1 MLLELA
7 IHDFAII
14 EQVRVCFAGGYTALT
29 GETGAGK
36 SILIDAI
43 GVVLGDRVGS
53 DVVRTGAKAARIEAI
68 FDASVGTKRQEF
80 RALLTE
86 LGIETDEEAL
96 ILSREIAASGRSTAR
111 LNGRA
116 VPSSVLARVGS
127 HLVDIHGQSDHLS
140 LLRPAEHL
148 DMLDRFAGLLGLR
161 GDVAASV
168 RELRAVRRRINDL
181 QTNASE
187 RERHADLLRFQ
198 VEEIEGSGLREGEE
212 EELLAERM
220 VLINAERIAVDAA
233 SAYAL
238 IAGDDIDDS
247 TAALPVRSALQQAGT
262 HLADIVAVDPAMAP
276 IGERLSEVIF
286 GLEDIA
292 AEIRDYRDEAEADPA
307 RLAVVEDRLDDLK
320 RLQRKYGD
328 SVEEVIAF
336 RQRAATELEA
346 MSGAEENVEA
356 LRGREASFVAAV
368 TDGAGRLSSDRK
380 VAGERLGAAVERA
393 IGELNMGRAR
403 FAVGVTHRPDP
414 DGIVPPGDDPQ
425 TERVAVDET
434 GIDRVEFLIAP
445 NAGETLKPLGRIASG
460 GETARV
466 MLALKS
472 VLAETDDTPTLIFD
486 EVDVGV
492 GARSGQVVGEKLW
505 RLSTGHQVLVITHL
519 PQIAA
524 FASVHFRIGKGER
537 AGRIVSSVEAID
549 GEERVDE
556 LAAMLDGLPVTEAS
570 RTNAAAMLDR
580 VTTWKTT
587 AAGG

>member
-14 EQVRVCFAGGYTALT
+14 DEVRLDFEGGCTALT

-43 GVVLGDRVGS
+43 GAVLGDRVGS
-53 DVVRTGAKAARIEAI
+53 DVVRTGAKAARIEAT
-68 FDASVGTKRQEF
+68 FDVSTTMDRPDVT
-80 RALLTE
+80 ALLAE
-86 LGIETDEEAL
+86 LGIEPEDGTL
-96 ILSREIAASGRSTAR
+96 ILGREIAASGRSTAR

-116 VPSSVLARVGS
+116 VTSAALARVGA
-127 HLVDIHGQSDHLS
+127 HLIDVHGQSDHLS

-148 DMLDRFAGLLGLR
+148 DILDRYAGLLPRR
-161 GDVAASV
+161 GEVAASV
-168 RELRAVRRRINDL
+168 RELRAIRRRINDL
-181 QTNASE
+181 RINTSE

-198 VEEIEGSGLREGEE
+198 VDEIEAAGLRPGED
-212 EELLAERM
+212 EELLAERL
-220 VLINAERIAVDAA
+220 VLANAERIAVDAA
-233 SAYAL
+233 GAYAL
-238 IAGDDIDDS
+238 LAGDDLDD
-247 TAALPVRSALQQAGT
+247 TTGALPVRSALQQAST
-262 HLADIVAVDPAMAP
+262 HVADIVAVDPAMAP
-276 IGERLSEVIF
+276 IGERLSELIF

-292 AEIRDYRDEAEADPA
+292 AEIRDYRDGAEANPT
-307 RLAVVEDRLDDLK
+307 RLALVEDRLDELK

-328 SVEEVIAF
+328 SVAEVISF
-336 RQRAATELEA
+336 GERVAAELEA
-346 MSGAEENVEA
+346 LSGEETNVEA
-356 LRGREASFVAAV
+356 LKGREASLLAAV
-368 TDGAGRLSSDRK
+368 TDTAGRLS
-380 VAGERLGAAVERA
+380 VARRDAGARLGSAVEQA
-393 IGELNMGRAR
+393 IAELNMGRAR
-403 FAVGVTHRPDP
+403 FAVGISSRPDT
-414 DGIVPPGDDPQ
+414 DGIQTPGDLPDR
-425 TERVAVDET
+425 ERVAIDET

-445 NAGETLKPLGRIASG
+445 NAGEALKPLGRIASG

-537 AGRIVSSVEAID
+537 DGRIVSHVETVD
-549 GEERVDE
+549 GDERIDE
-556 LAAMLDGLPVTEAS
+556 LAAMLDGLPVTAAS
-570 RTNAAAMLDR
+570 RANAEAMLDR
-580 VTTWKTT
+580 VTTWKASA
-587 AAGG
+587 AAG